1 MIGLVGVTG
10 ESEEEEAED
19 VSQDIVETEGL
30 EDESSQE
37 VDWNTGTRASQV
49 PVRNR
54 V

>member
-10 ESEEEEAED
+10 ESEEEEVEE
-19 VSQDIVETEGL
+19 VSQDILETEGL

-37 VDWNTGTRASQV
+37 VDWNTGTRASQE